1 VNSAPLAVFDSG
13 LGGLSIAREIRRL
26 LPGEDLVYFAD
37 TAFCPYG
44 GRPNAEIRDRSSL
57 IARELSALGAKAL
70 VVACNTA
77 SGAALETLRAELPI
91 PVIGTEPAVKPA
103 VALTRNGR
111 VGVMATT
118 ATLRSERFARLLRDY
133 AGDAE
138 IVAEAC
144 PGLADLVE
152 QGHTEGPAVEAR
164 LRELLA
170 PLRSAGV
177 DTLVLGCTHY
187 PFVAGAV
194 GRVMGPEVR
203 LVETGEAIAR
213 QTAAVLES
221 SGQLAAGSEGN
232 FRLLTT
238 GAADAV
244 SAVATRLW
252 GSTVQAE
259 AASVGAGGQGRS
271 SGAPPSAGSSR

>member
-1 VNSAPLAVFDSG
+1 MGGAPLAVFDSG
-13 LGGLSIAREIRRL
+13 LGGLSIAREIRAG
-26 LPGEDLVYFAD
+26 LPAEDIVYFAD
-37 TAFCPYG
+37 TAWCPYG
-44 GRPNAEIRDRSSL
+44 GRPDEEIRTRSAV
-57 IARELSALGAKAL
+57 IGRELLGLGAKAL

-103 VALTRNGR
+103 VASTRNGR

-118 ATLRSERFARLLRDY
+118 ATLRSERFARLLREY

-152 QGHTEGPAVEAR
+152 QGCTEGPAVEAR

-194 GRVMGPEVR
+194 GRVMGPHVR
-203 LVETGEAIAR
+203 LIETGDAVAR
-213 QTAAVLES
+213 QTAAVLAA
-221 SGQLAAGSEGN
+221 SGGLAAGKQGS

-238 GAADAV
+238 GDADAV
-244 SAVATRLW
+244 SRIATRLW
-252 GSTVQAE
+252 GGEVQAE
-259 AASVGAGGQGRS
+259 DVAVGGGQHRS
-271 SGAPPSAGSSR
+271 SGAPPAAGSSR